1 MCDAAPRHA
10 CGALYRLR
18 TLASRKS
25 SVSLSVTVMMYP
37 DPSGASG
44 RARRDRRVSIAGVT
58 SNDVSLRAVRVDC
71 GDRGPCK
78 ACYPNPNP
86 MQPYRVSAL
95 RRVSCRVCVAGPTRI
110 SQSFSHALTAVHFR
124 RTLGVRCAAQEQ
136 LSALTQ
142 FGHGMPPWSIIYT
155 HNFTV
160 PVQHD
165 GARHHSFGR

>member
-1 MCDAAPRHA
+1 MRF
-10 CGALYRLR
+10 
-18 TLASRKS
+18 
-25 SVSLSVTVMMYP
+25 
-37 DPSGASG
+37 
-44 RARRDRRVSIAGVT
+44 VSIAATV
-58 SNDVSLRAVRVDC
+58 VRAKRALSESD
-71 GDRGPCK
+71 
-78 ACYPNPNP
+78 AT
-86 MQPYRVSAL
+86 VSAL